1 MRLRNVAAGDVEA
14 YVRMR
19 CDEAMM
25 AELGGPLPREQ
36 VEARLRKDLR
46 LVAED
51 SAWIKVIVP
60 DAAGIDAATADTDGA
75 DGATADTDGADGGEA
90 AGVVTLWQDEEDGV
104 TVSEIGWMVLPGFQG
119 RGLAKAAVRRVLDAA
134 AADGRWG
141 EVHANPGTTNG
152 PSNGICRALGFR
164 LLGERD
170 LGFGDRVLRTN
181 HWVVTPGEHRR
192 GSDTD

>member
-25 AELGGPLPREQ
+25 AELGGPLPREK
-36 VEARLRKDLR
+36 VEARLRKDLA

-51 SAWIKVIVP
+51 GAWIKVIVP
-60 DAAGIDAATADTDGA
+60 DDSDG
-75 DGATADTDGADGGEA
+75 A
-90 AGVVTLWQDEEDGV
+90 AGVVTLWQDDEDGV
-104 TVSEIGWMVLPGFQG
+104 TVSEIGWMVLPEFQG

-152 PSNGICRALGFR
+152 PSNGICRSLGFR

-170 LGFGDRVLRTN
+170 VDFGDRILHTN

>member
-36 VEARLRKDLR
+36 VEERLRKDLR

-51 SAWIKVIVP
+51 GAWIKAIVP
-60 DAAGIDAATADTDGA
+60 DGAGDGA
-75 DGATADTDGADGGEA
+75 A
-90 AGVVTLWQDEEDGV
+90 AGVVTLWQDEEDGA
-104 TVSEIGWMVLPGFQG
+104 TVSEIGWMVLPAFQG

-141 EVHANPGTTNG
+141 EVHASPGTTNG

-170 LGFGDRVLRTN
+170 VDFGDRVLRTN

-192 GSDTD
+192 APGGLGSDGLGSDTD